1 MSCWKDIRAADAI
14 MDMGRPRFVRLAV
27 LIDRGNRELPIEA
40 NFVGRELPTTRE
52 ELIQVQLMETDGIDR
67 VVLGEERK

>member
-1 MSCWKDIRAADAI
+1 
-14 MDMGRPRFVRLAV
+14 MDLGRPRFVRLAV
-27 LIDRGNRELPIEA
+27 LIDRGNRELPIQA